1 MESAEQRARSQ
12 ETDGEQTVTVT
23 VPSEGGLAAKT
34 ISKIFKFVAAAG
46 IILCAVVKWLG
57 KMPDASAAEICMI
70 WAAVYGIG
78 AGTIDLNIMFD
89 KFSGGRR

>member
-1 MESAEQRARSQ
+1 MYEVEERNMAVPSPDS
-12 ETDGEQTVTVT
+12 TVTI
-23 VPSEGGLAAKT
+23 SEQNGGGIAAKT
-34 ISKIFKFVAAAG
+34 ISKIFKFVSAAG
-46 IILCAVVKWLG
+46 IILCAVLKWMG
-57 KMPDASAAEICMI
+57 KMPDASAGEICLI

>member
-1 MESAEQRARSQ
+1 MGNLN
-12 ETDGEQTVTVT
+12 ETEKQDDADDRTVTVT
-23 VPSEGGLAAKT
+23 VPNEGGIAAKT
-34 ISKIFKFVAAAG
+34 ISKLFKFVAAAG
-46 IILCAVVKWLG
+46 IILCAVLKWLG
-57 KMPDASAAEICMI
+57 KMPEASASEICMI